1 MQSNVVAVPKSTT
14 MVSRRSSCAAASVLR
29 MRSAPTC
36 SGSSTSSVIG
46 RRERPSTTTGRTVVA
61 RSTASHKPWVTG
73 GTTDATTAARTS
85 WVDRPSCARY
95 DVSAAAH
102 SSGVREGVVVSR
114 QWASRLSSRNSPT
127 FVSVRSEEHTSELQ
141 SQSNLV
147 CRLLLEKKK
156 KRYQSCRHS
165 HVY

>member
-1 MQSNVVAVPKSTT
+1 
-14 MVSRRSSCAAASVLR
+14 

-36 SGSSTSSVIG
+36 SGSSTSSLIG
-46 RRERPSTTTGRTVVA
+46 RRDRPATTTGRTVVA
-61 RSTASHKPWVTG
+61 RPTASHSPWVTG

-95 DVSAAAH
+95 DVRVAAH

-114 QWASRLSSRNSPT
+114 QWASRLSPRNSPT
-127 FVSVRSEEHTSELQ
+127 FVSVLLMLMASSMARRKYRRRDAGSPSGDSRSEEHTSELQ
-141 SQSNLV
+141 SLTNLV

-156 KRYQSCRHS
+156 QYN
-165 HVY
+165 